1 MLSSALGEV
10 DELSGLVDQ
19 LVNLASF
26 PFDETPI
33 ELLDLADVTGEVVN
47 TFRLKHPDRPLTLA
61 VGENQPAH
69 GKRAHLERAVA
80 NVLANADKFCDAG
93 TTIVVS
99 VDGNCI
105 IVNDSGPGILE
116 ADLDRVFDKFYRSP
130 TVQTIEGSG
139 LGLCL
144 LYTSPSPRDATL
156 SRMPSSA

>member
-1 MLSSALGEV
+1 M
-10 DELSGLVDQ
+10 
-19 LVNLASF
+19 
-26 PFDETPI
+26 
-33 ELLDLADVTGEVVN
+33 VN

-80 NVLANADKFCDAG
+80 NVLANANKFCDAG
-93 TTIVVS
+93 TTIEVS

-105 IVNDSGPGILE
+105 IVNDRGPGILE

-139 LGLCL
+139 LGLAFVAEVVRAHGGAVQA
-144 LYTSPSPRDATL
+144 TNRDGGGTEITLGIPPAT
-156 SRMPSSA
+156 